1 MITIEIC
8 YQDMSLMLLG
18 NTPKR
23 IFNQISVSLSF
34 QTREVLVHFVLNQ
47 KSHTLR
53 TAKRGTT
60 LRLKGKFRSILTTR
74 LNVVFSL
81 KYYFKSLY

>member
-1 MITIEIC
+1 MFTIENC
-8 YQDMSLMLLG
+8 YQGMSLMLLG

-23 IFNQISVSLSF
+23 FFNQISVPLSF
-34 QTREVLVHFVLNQ
+34 QTREVLMHFVLNQ

-60 LRLKGKFRSILTTR
+60 LRLKGKFCLIRTTR
-74 LNVVFSL
+74 LNVVFG
-81 KYYFKSLY
+81 